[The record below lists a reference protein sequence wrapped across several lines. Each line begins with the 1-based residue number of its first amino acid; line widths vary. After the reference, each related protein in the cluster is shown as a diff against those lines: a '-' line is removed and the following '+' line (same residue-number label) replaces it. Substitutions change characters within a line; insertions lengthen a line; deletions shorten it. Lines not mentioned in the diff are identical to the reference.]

1 MGKKQKPPATVRLVK
16 MFRDYPD
23 KVIYRGTL
31 RRAKDMIPPSK
42 KEQFRIEFFRNKE
55 GS

>member
-1 MGKKQKPPATVRLVK
+1 MGKKQKPKATVRLVK

-23 KVIYRGTL
+23 KVIYRGNL
-31 RRAKDMIPPSK
+31 KGAKEMIPPSK
-42 KEQFRIEFFRNKE
+42 KAQFRIEFFRNKE

>member
-1 MGKKQKPPATVRLVK
+1 MGKKKPKATVKLVK

-31 RRAKDMIPPSK
+31 KEAKRRIPPSK

>member
-1 MGKKQKPPATVRLVK
+1 VGKRQKPKATVNLVK

-31 RRAKDMIPPSK
+31 KEAKRRIPPSK
-42 KEQFRIEFFRNKE
+42 KEQFRIDFFRN